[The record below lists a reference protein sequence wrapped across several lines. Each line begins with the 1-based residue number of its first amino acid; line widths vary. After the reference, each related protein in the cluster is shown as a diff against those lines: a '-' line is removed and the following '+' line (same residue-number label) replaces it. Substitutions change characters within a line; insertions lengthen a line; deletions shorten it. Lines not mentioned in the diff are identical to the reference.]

1 MRAVLQDVLEVEEVR
16 RVEGSLYSKINII
29 DMDESDL
36 LMTDV
41 SGAARKVERR
51 YDGENSSSLTM
62 LRLQAAA
69 ELLRAG

>member
-1 MRAVLQDVLEVEEVR
+1 MLEVEEVR
-16 RVEGSLYSKINII
+16 RVEGSLYSKII

-36 LMTDV
+36 LLTDV

-51 YDGENSSSLTM
+51 YDGEHSSSVTM